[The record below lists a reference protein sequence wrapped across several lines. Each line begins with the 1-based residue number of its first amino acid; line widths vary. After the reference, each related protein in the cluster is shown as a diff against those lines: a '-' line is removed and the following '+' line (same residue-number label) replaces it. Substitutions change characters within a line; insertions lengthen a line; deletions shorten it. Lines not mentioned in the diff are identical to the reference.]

1 MSKFLIG
8 LASFAICIG
17 ILLLGGYLSYTH
29 SDFDGMTAELMSAIN
44 TPTFPGLPDVG
55 GDENNGGNEGGN
67 DPGEGPEQG
76 GESTMPEGP
85 DQGGSGSTKP
95 EDPEQGG
102 SGSTKPED
110 PEQGGSGS
118 TKPEDPEQGGSGST
132 KPEDPEQDGSGST
145 KPEDPEQGGSG
156 STKPEDPD
164 TPPVLS
170 SEETKDA
177 YKNMY
182 DNNDPTYHDVKKELF
197 VSMLQGVL
205 GSNPDDGG
213 NEGGEDIPDDT
224 EPDLGLDDDFSTDFD
239 PDSFEPEEDS
249 EEDQEENLINDIV
262 ASIGGIYFDNLQKE
276 IQASQ
281 EANASAT
288 EEEKNAARD
297 DFAEKEA
304 EAISGLINILSKPE
318 ETTKE
323 DISQSVDALLDS
335 PVCKNTISQSIENN
349 PEFTETVQEKT
360 KNLKKDIKAEIQ
372 EKLESAKADDPESA
386 QTYQDIADLFGITLG
401 SDIEIPGDIDI
412 PEDLNH

>member
-44 TPTFPGLPDVG
+44 TPIFPGLPDVG

-85 DQGGSGSTKP
+85 
-95 EDPEQGG
+95 EQGG

-110 PEQGGSGS
+110 PEQGGGAPNPGVPD
-118 TKPEDPEQGGSGST
+118 TPGIIDPLPPEGGG
-132 KPEDPEQDGSGST
+132 DQDGGN
-145 KPEDPEQGGSG
+145 
-156 STKPEDPD
+156 DPD

-197 VSMLQGVL
+197 VSMIQGVL

-213 NEGGEDIPDDT
+213 NEGGEVIPDDT

-249 EEDQEENLINDIV
+249 EEDQEENLINDII

-372 EKLESAKADDPESA
+372 EKLESAKAEDPESA

-412 PEDLNH
+412 PEDLNY